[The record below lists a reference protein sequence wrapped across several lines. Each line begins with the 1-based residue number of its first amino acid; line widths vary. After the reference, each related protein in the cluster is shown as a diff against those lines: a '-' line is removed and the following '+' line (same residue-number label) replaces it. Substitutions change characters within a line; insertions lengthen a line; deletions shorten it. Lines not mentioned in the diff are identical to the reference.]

1 MTKPE
6 FKLPVFEGPLDVL
19 LHLISKHKLDI
30 MTVEISL
37 LLDQYLDFIAKM
49 QEDKTNEGL
58 LIASEFLEMAARLI
72 YIKTLSLLPKN
83 EEEEKLRAELSGRLT
98 ELSQIKA
105 LAVVLGERQ
114 TFTFVRP
121 QAKLSRKTP
130 YTFTHNI
137 FDILSVLSGF
147 ETKKRRETPPEEQE
161 FSPITQTPFVSVES
175 KIVYVLRKLI
185 KGDRVQYADFFN
197 NIKGSERVAV
207 FLAMLELIKAKRI
220 HTDESDTYI
229 YMSDNQTDDTDEISN
244 LSFI

>member
-1 MTKPE
+1 MTTKLE
-6 FKLPVFEGPLDVL
+6 FKLPVFEGPLDLL
-19 LHLISKHKLDI
+19 LHLITKHKLDI
-30 MTVEISL
+30 MTVEISA

-49 QEDKTNEGL
+49 QEQKTEEGM

-98 ELSQIKA
+98 ELSQIKELA
-105 LAVVLGERQ
+105 LALGARQ
-114 TFTFVRP
+114 TFTFIRP
-121 QAKLSRKTP
+121 QAKLTGKIP
-130 YTFTHNI
+130 YNFTHNI
-137 FDILSVLSGF
+137 FDILAVLSGF
-147 ETKKRRETPPEEQE
+147 ETKKRREAPPEEQE

-185 KGDRVQYADFFN
+185 TGNRVQYKDFFQN
-197 NIKGSERVAV
+197 LKGSERVAV

-229 YMSDNQTDDTDEISN
+229 YMTQSDDTQEINST
-244 LSFI
+244 SFT